1 MHVLRWKRFL
11 KSPVWFLVPVVLYY
25 AAFWI
30 RPTITVVIESFT
42 DKNGV
47 FIFSNY
53 VRLFSQGAVRTAF
66 FNTVVFTVGSAVLQF
81 VLAFALALWLNKKF
95 RFSNLVLFITLLPM
109 AFPPAAVGILWK
121 TGLYRFGWINSFL
134 CALGLMNPANPM
146 DWMSLRNLNA
156 VVLLIIV
163 DTWTVLPSVM
173 IILLAGLQ
181 NFNKEFEEAGWVF
194 GANRFQTIRDIVL
207 PIMKPT
213 IVTAMILR
221 LIAAIQVWLIAVM
234 IFGYNIVPLLVERIA
249 YNIDVI
255 TFGEFA
261 KKDAYTLSVMVVVI
275 VIASTLLYLKASKNS
290 ADRAEENER

>member
-1 MHVLRWKRFL
+1 MIGKINSRGRHPEMLL
-11 KSPVWFLVPVVLYY
+11 IPVVAFYV
-25 AAFWI
+25 AFWL
-30 RPTITVVIESFT
+30 RPTFRVVVESFT
-42 DKNGV
+42 DAGGRFTFGNYTRLLV
-47 FIFSNY
+47 MPEIRDAFI
-53 VRLFSQGAVRTAF
+53 
-66 FNTVVFTVGSAVLQF
+66 NTIVFTLGSTVLQF
-81 VLAFALALWLNKKF
+81 FFAVGLALFLNRKF
-95 RFSNLVLFITLLPM
+95 KFSNLVLFITLIPM

-121 TGLYRFGWINSFL
+121 TGLYRFGWLNSFL
-134 CALGLMNPANPM
+134 SMIGLIDPANPV
-146 DWMSLRNLNA
+146 DWMSVRNMQAALF
-156 VVLLIIV
+156 LIVV

-173 IILLAGLQ
+173 IIILAGLQ

>member
-1 MHVLRWKRFL
+1 MRVLRRRGLL
-11 KSPVWFLVPVVLYY
+11 KSPVWFLVPVVFYY

-30 RPTITVVIESFT
+30 RPTISVVIESFT
-42 DKNGV
+42 DKSGA
-47 FIFSNY
+47 FTFSNY
-53 VRLFSQGAVRTAF
+53 VRLFSQAAVRTAF
-66 FNTVVFTVGSAVLQF
+66 FNTVLFTLGSAVLQF

-95 RFSNLVLFITLLPM
+95 RFSNLMLFITLIPM

-194 GANRFQTIRDIVL
+194 GANKFQTLRDIVF

-213 IVTAMILR
+213 IITAMILR
-221 LIAAIQVWLIAVM
+221 MIAAVQVWLIAVM
-234 IFGYNIVPLLVERIA
+234 IFGYNVVPFLVERIA
-249 YNIDVI
+249 YNVDVI
-255 TFGEFA
+255 TFA
-261 KKDAYTLSVMVVVI
+261 KYARKDAYTISVI
-275 VIASTLLYLKASKNS
+275 VATIVLVSVSMYLRASGSKQKEG
-290 ADRAEENER
+290 ALT

>member
-1 MHVLRWKRFL
+1 MMGSSSIRRENTPALL
-11 KSPVWFLVPVVLYY
+11 LLPVTVYY
-25 AAFWI
+25 LIFWL
-30 RPTITVVIESFT
+30 RPTLRVVWESFIDAEGNFT
-42 DKNGV
+42 LGNYARLLSLPEIRDA
-47 FIFSNY
+47 FI
-53 VRLFSQGAVRTAF
+53 
-66 FNTVVFTVGSAVLQF
+66 NTLVFTAGSLLLQF
-81 VLAFALALWLNKKF
+81 FLAVALAIFLNKKF
-95 RFSNLVLFITLLPM
+95 KFSNLVLFITLIPM

-121 TGLYRFGWINSFL
+121 TGLYRFGWLNSFL
-134 CALGLMNPANPM
+134 SLLGLVDPANPV
-146 DWMSLRNLNA
+146 DWMSFRNLDA
-156 VVLLIIV
+156 AIFLIIV

-173 IILLAGLQ
+173 IIILAGLQ
-181 NFNKEFEEAGWVF
+181 NFNREFEEAGWVF

-207 PIMKPT
+207 PIMRPT

-275 VIASTLLYLKASKNS
+275 VIVSTLLYLRTSKSDQPMEKAQ
-290 ADRAEENER
+290 

>member
-1 MHVLRWKRFL
+1 MRSLRRNGL
-11 KSPVWFLVPVVLYY
+11 RLSPIWLLAPVVVYY

-30 RPTITVVIESFT
+30 RPTVRVIQESFT
-42 DKNGV
+42 DSTGQATLE
-47 FIFSNY
+47 NY
-53 VRLFSQGAVRTAF
+53 LRLLAEPEIRTAF
-66 FNTVVFTVGSAVLQF
+66 VNTVFFTIGSAMVQF

-95 RFSNLVLFITLLPM
+95 KFSNLVLFIALIPM

-134 CALGLMNPANPM
+134 SSIGLMDAANPV
-146 DWMSLRNLNA
+146 DWMSFRNLKA
-156 VVLLIIV
+156 AMFLIIV
-163 DTWTVLPSVM
+163 DTWTVLPTVM

-194 GANRFQTIRDIVL
+194 GANKLQTLKDIVF
-207 PIMKPT
+207 PILKPT

-221 LIAAIQVWLIAVM
+221 VIAAIQVWLIAVM
-234 IFGYNIVPLLVERIA
+234 IFGYNVVPLLVERIA

-261 KKDAYTLSVMVVVI
+261 RKDAYTLSVIVVAI
-275 VIASTLLYLKASKNS
+275 VLASVAFYLRLSGGKQQGKGGA
-290 ADRAEENER
+290 

>member
-1 MHVLRWKRFL
+1 MRVLGRKGLF
-11 KSPVWFLVPVVLYY
+11 KSPVWFLVPVVMYY

-30 RPTITVVIESFT
+30 RPTISVVIESFT
-42 DKNGV
+42 DKSGV
-47 FIFSNY
+47 FSFSNY
-53 VRLFSQGAVRTAF
+53 VRLFSQGAIRTAF
-66 FNTVVFTVGSAVLQF
+66 FNTVLFTLGSAVLQF

-95 RFSNLVLFITLLPM
+95 RFSNLVLFITLIPM

-194 GANRFQTIRDIVL
+194 GANKFQTLRDIVF

-213 IVTAMILR
+213 IITAMILR
-221 LIAAIQVWLIAVM
+221 MIAAVQVWLIAVM
-234 IFGYNIVPLLVERIA
+234 IFGYNVVPFLVERIA
-249 YNIDVI
+249 YNVDVI
-255 TFGEFA
+255 TFA
-261 KKDAYTLSVMVVVI
+261 KYARKDAYTISVI
-275 VIASTLLYLKASKNS
+275 VAAIVLVSVSMYLRASGGKQKEGALS
-290 ADRAEENER
+290 

>member
-1 MHVLRWKRFL
+1 M
-11 KSPVWFLVPVVLYY
+11 VVYY

-30 RPTITVVIESFT
+30 RPTVRVIQESFT
-42 DKNGV
+42 DSTGQATLE
-47 FIFSNY
+47 NY
-53 VRLFSQGAVRTAF
+53 LRLLAEPEIRTAF
-66 FNTVVFTVGSAVLQF
+66 VNTVFFTIGSAMVQF

-95 RFSNLVLFITLLPM
+95 KFSNLVLFIALIPM

-134 CALGLMNPANPM
+134 SSIGLMDAANPV
-146 DWMSLRNLNA
+146 DWMSFRNLKA
-156 VVLLIIV
+156 AMFLIIV
-163 DTWTVLPSVM
+163 DTWTVLPTVM

-194 GANRFQTIRDIVL
+194 GANKLQTLKDIVF
-207 PIMKPT
+207 PILKPT

-221 LIAAIQVWLIAVM
+221 VIAAIQVWLIAVM
-234 IFGYNIVPLLVERIA
+234 IFGYNVVPLLVERIA

-261 KKDAYTLSVMVVVI
+261 RKDAYTLSVIVVAI
-275 VIASTLLYLKASKNS
+275 VLASVAFYLRLSGGKQQGKGGA
-290 ADRAEENER
+290 

>member
-1 MHVLRWKRFL
+1 MMIGKINSRGRHPEMLL
-11 KSPVWFLVPVVLYY
+11 IPVVAFYV
-25 AAFWI
+25 AFWL
-30 RPTITVVIESFT
+30 RPTFRVVVESFT
-42 DKNGV
+42 DASGRFTFGNYTRLLV
-47 FIFSNY
+47 MPEIRDAFI
-53 VRLFSQGAVRTAF
+53 
-66 FNTVVFTVGSAVLQF
+66 NTIVFTLGSTVLQF
-81 VLAFALALWLNKKF
+81 FFAVGLALFLNRKF
-95 RFSNLVLFITLLPM
+95 KFSNLVLFITLIPM

-121 TGLYRFGWINSFL
+121 TGLYRFGWLNSFL
-134 CALGLMNPANPM
+134 SMIGLIDPANPV
-146 DWMSLRNLNA
+146 DWMSLRNMQA
-156 VVLLIIV
+156 AMFLIVV

-173 IILLAGLQ
+173 IIILAGLQ